1 MPTVLVVDDHD
12 DIRTLVAGMLR
23 HWGYTVYAACDGLE
37 AVQRAYLRR
46 PDLILIDLSMPLLNG
61 WAAISLLKKNKNTAH
76 IPIIAVSTADER
88 SDRMRTA
95 ALGCLAHLGK
105 PIDFE
110 ALHRLVTAAAPLE
123 AHQVGRAAG

>member
-23 HWGYTVYAACDGLE
+23 HWGYSVYTASDGLE

-61 WAAISLLKKNKNTAH
+61 WAAISLLKKNKNTTH
-76 IPIIAVSTADER
+76 IPIIAVSTADDR
-88 SDRMRTA
+88 SERMRTA
-95 ALGCLAHLGK
+95 ALGCMAHLGK

-110 ALHRLVTAAAPLE
+110 ALHKLVTTAAPLE
-123 AHQVGRAAG
+123 QRQTIRTG